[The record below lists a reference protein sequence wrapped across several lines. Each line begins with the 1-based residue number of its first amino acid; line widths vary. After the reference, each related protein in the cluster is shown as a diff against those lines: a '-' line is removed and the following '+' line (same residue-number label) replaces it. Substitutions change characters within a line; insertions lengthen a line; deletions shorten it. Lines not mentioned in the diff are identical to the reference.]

1 MVRSDYPGLGE
12 TVLRGELENGM
23 RLILVPKPGFS
34 RVYAFLAVK
43 YGGMDLRWDKNGEIF
58 CAPEG
63 TAHFLEHKMFETDE
77 GSADLLLAANGAQS
91 NAFTDSDMTA
101 YLFECSDRFEENLRI
116 LLQFVAEPCFT
127 QESVRKEVGIINQEI
142 LMCEDE
148 PYWRVNRNL
157 MNSLFKEHALR
168 FSTIGTRESIA
179 QITPEIL
186 KSCHEAFYVPS
197 NMVLCVV
204 GDVDPERF
212 VSTARDNS
220 PGRGPRAAAHLHGRE
235 AGPPVR
241 PYIEEKMDIARPV
254 FMFGCKTE
262 PPPTGEDFLPRSM
275 LCDLACDALL
285 GGSSP
290 LYARLYTRG
299 LINGSFE
306 GSSELFEGAGFVFA
320 RGESDEPEK
329 VAEEILREAERIA
342 RDGIDEEL
350 FKRLKRSSFGSR
362 LKELNA
368 FEMTAWNLCDAS
380 FHSADYYRFPEW
392 YERIDIGEASRFIAD
407 TFTEERSALSVI
419 RPL

>member
-186 KSCHEAFYVPS
+186 KSCHEAFHVPS

-204 GDVDPERF
+204 VRGSERRT
-212 VSTARDNS
+212 TAYDNS
-220 PGRGPRAAAHLHGRE
+220 PSGPAPPLICTAGRQ
-235 AGPPVR
+235 PPVR

-254 FMFGCKTE
+254 FMFGLKQNRLRRE
-262 PPPTGEDFLPRSM
+262 RFAEIH
-275 LCDLACDALL
+275 ALT
-285 GGSSP
+285 SP
-290 LYARLYTRG
+290 ATPCSRFVAAYARLYTR
-299 LINGSFE
+299 
-306 GSSELFEGAGFVFA
+306 A
-320 RGESDEPEK
+320 
-329 VAEEILREAERIA
+329 
-342 RDGIDEEL
+342 
-350 FKRLKRSSFGSR
+350 
-362 LKELNA
+362 
-368 FEMTAWNLCDAS
+368 
-380 FHSADYYRFPEW
+380 
-392 YERIDIGEASRFIAD
+392 
-407 TFTEERSALSVI
+407 
-419 RPL
+419 